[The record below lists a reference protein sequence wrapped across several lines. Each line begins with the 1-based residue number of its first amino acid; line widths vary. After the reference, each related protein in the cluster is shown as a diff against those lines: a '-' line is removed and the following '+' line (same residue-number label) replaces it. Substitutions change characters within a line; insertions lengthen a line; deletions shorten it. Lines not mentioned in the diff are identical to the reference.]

1 MTREEFFKKAEQKY
15 QVRFIDHGKSERKRL
30 MQYIDNGSVI
40 KDIDSVAKICEFAD
54 NFSMTLLLSHD
65 INKQDF
71 VFKRICLGILKCE
84 FWDDIDD
91 IAIRVA
97 DMHNNSYKDID
108 FFMSG
113 SGAFYDEDHNKVA
126 DYNDSFLEFYLDVP
140 CDHHEHPDER
150 TYRIL
155 DEMGRDAE
163 RKKDITEI
171 VEDCHKNGVEL
182 TDKQKE
188 FISEFAGI
196 KTEKLIIFDEVDY
209 GYFNL
214 YNFGGSFKTEAVY
227 IGVYNREIRLF
238 LSTDGRIYKENGLPW
253 GLNAM
258 EALHMM
264 LK

>member
-15 QVRFIDHGKSERKRL
+15 WVRFIDLAQSERKRL
-30 MQYIDNGSVI
+30 MQISENGSVI
-40 KDIDSVAKICEFAD
+40 KDIDSVTKICEFTD
-54 NFSMTLLLSHD
+54 NFSLTLLLSHD

-71 VFKRICLGILKCE
+71 VSKRICLGDLKCE

-91 IAIRVA
+91 IAVRIA
-97 DMHNNSYKDID
+97 DMHNNSFEDIN
-108 FFMSG
+108 FYMSG
-113 SGAFYDEDHNKVA
+113 AGAFYDEAHNKVA
-126 DYNDSFLEFYLDVP
+126 DDNDSFLEFFLDVP
-140 CDHHEHPDER
+140 CDHHEQPDER

-171 VEDCHKNGVEL
+171 VEGCHQNGVEL

-196 KTEKLIIFDEVDY
+196 NTEKLIIFDEVIC

-214 YNFGGSFKTEAVY
+214 YNFGGSFKTKAVY
-227 IGVYNREIRLF
+227 IGIYNSEIRLF
-238 LSTDGRIYKENGLPW
+238 LSTDGRIYKETGLPW

-258 EALHMM
+258 EALHLM